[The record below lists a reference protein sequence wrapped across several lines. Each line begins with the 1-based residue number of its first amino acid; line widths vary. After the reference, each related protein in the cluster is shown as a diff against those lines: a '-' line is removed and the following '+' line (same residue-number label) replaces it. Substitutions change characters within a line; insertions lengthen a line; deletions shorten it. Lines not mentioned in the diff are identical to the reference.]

1 MIDLVEIVVGKNRF
15 LVLQKVAEIIGGIN
29 DNFERYDFST
39 KNPNFDFFNVLEA
52 IQTVSLFNQDRLIF
66 LHIEEDKDM
75 KLIDVN
81 ELIAVIENP
90 GDVKVIIAMEKR
102 IPQSQKLGKFIKK
115 HAKMHELKVK
125 DGFNKQR
132 YLSKAL
138 FDKQMKMT
146 PHAQSEFL
154 ERIGEDYARMD
165 SELEK
170 LSLLDKEI
178 ELHDIENMITQ
189 DINDHIFTISNALL
203 NKDRNEAFR
212 IYHSLLAQKN
222 DPLNLGPLIA
232 SSLRSIYQ
240 VETLYYKGYTQ
251 QQIGE
256 RLQMSDKQVWV
267 ILNRQMGKVQN
278 ILEHLNHLSEI
289 DQKSKLGEVDRF
301 IAFELF
307 MLNIMH

>member
-15 LVLQKVAEIIGGIN
+15 LVLQKVAEIIGGIKG
-29 DNFERYDFST
+29 NFERYDFST
-39 KNPNFDFFNVLEA
+39 KSPNFDFYNVLEA
-52 IQTVSLFNQDRLIF
+52 IQTISLFNQDRLVF

-81 ELIAVIENP
+81 ELITVIENP
-90 GDVKVIIAMEKR
+90 GDEKVIIAMEKR
-102 IPQSQKLGKFIKK
+102 IPQSHKLGKIIKK
-115 HAKMHELKVK
+115 HAKLHELKVK

-132 YLSKAL
+132 YLNKTL

-146 PHAQSEFL
+146 PQAQSEFL

-178 ELHDIENMITQ
+178 ELRDIEHMITQ

-212 IYHSLLAQKN
+212 IYHSLLVQKN

-232 SSLRSIYQ
+232 TSLRSIYQ

-251 QQIGE
+251 QQIAD

-301 IAFELF
+301 IAFEMF